1 MRKPLWLV
9 AASLLLAQC
18 AVLQPPGPDTFA
30 FAVMGDAPYNDAEEP
45 VFVDMLERM
54 GREDVAFI
62 VHVGD
67 FKAGSNSRCTDELF
81 LRRKAQF
88 DKSAHP
94 FIFTPGDNDW
104 TDCRRKSNG
113 GDDPIE
119 RLGKI
124 REIFFADR
132 FSLGANRIETVA
144 QSQCLEAGTPC
155 RCGPFPENRM
165 WERSG
170 VVFATINVQ
179 GSNNNRGFDAA
190 NDREAECRDK
200 ANLAWLATAR
210 ARAAAGKALVVLTQ
224 ANLWDE
230 DAPTYRIYVD
240 ALIEAG
246 AKLRKPVL
254 FVHGDTHQ
262 LRIDTPFKTRDGRY
276 VPNPMRVEVYGS
288 PFVGWVKVDVDTTRP
303 DVFTI
308 EPKLVKFVFAPR

>member
-1 MRKPLWLV
+1 MRRPFWLV

-18 AVLQPPGPDTFA
+18 AVLQQPAPDAFA
-30 FAVMGDAPYNDAEEP
+30 FAVMGDAPYNDAEER
-45 VFVDMLERM
+45 VFVDMLDRM

-67 FKAGSNSRCTDELF
+67 FKAGSNSRCTDALF
-81 LRRKAQF
+81 LKRKAQF

-104 TDCRRKSNG
+104 TDCRRKNNG
-113 GDDPIE
+113 GDDPVE

-124 REIFFADR
+124 REIFFNDG
-132 FSLGANRIETVA
+132 FSLGANRMATEA
-144 QSQCLEAGTPC
+144 QSKA
-155 RCGPFPENRM
+155 FPENRL
-165 WERSG
+165 WERGG

-190 NDREAECRDK
+190 NDREADARDK
-200 ANLAWLATAR
+200 ANLAWLAAAR
-210 ARAAAGKALVVLTQ
+210 TRAEAGKALVVLTQ

-230 DAPTYRIYVD
+230 DAPTYRMYVD
-240 ALIEAG
+240 ALIDAG

-262 LRIDTPFKTRDGRY
+262 LRIDTPFKTRDGRF

-288 PFVGWVKVDVDTTRP
+288 PFVGWVKVDVDTSRP

-308 EPKLVKFVFAPR
+308 EPKLVKFVFVPR